1 MNVVIYARYSSHS
14 QTEQSIEGQLHTCYE
29 YAKNN
34 GYLVVGEYIDRAQ
47 SGTTDSRAE
56 FQRMIA
62 DSDKHTF
69 EGVLVYQLD
78 RFARNRYDSAIN
90 KAKLKKNGVRV
101 ISARE
106 NISDDASGILVEGVL
121 ESMAEYYSAE
131 LSQKIRR
138 GMEINAQKCLANG
151 SNPGL
156 GYKVVKMAEIVGVKQ
171 SSLNRYE
178 LNQASP
184 TFETLTRYADYFD
197 VSMDYIFGR
206 TDNPQGKLYE
216 YKPKIQQNDPQMQK
230 FVEMCFDPA
239 SPMNARLKE
248 TLLQMLGEAKQ

>member
-34 GYLVVGEYIDRAQ
+34 GYLEYIDRTQ

-121 ESMAEYYSAE
+121 GSMAEYYSAE

-156 GYKVVKMAEIVGVKQ
+156 GYKVDSERRYYVDEEEAKIVREIFERYASRETVADIIRD
-171 SSLNRYE
+171 LNRRKLTTSLGKPFNKNSVHRI
-178 LNQASP
+178 LNNRLLPLQRTGNAG
-184 TFETLTRYADYFD
+184 RYASYH
-197 VSMDYIFGR
+197 
-206 TDNPQGKLYE
+206 
-216 YKPKIQQNDPQMQK
+216 
-230 FVEMCFDPA
+230 
-239 SPMNARLKE
+239 
-248 TLLQMLGEAKQ
+248 